1 MVASTEEVSKQLIVS
16 EDMKYVLLQLFAV
29 IDRYDFTA
37 ALVTVFLWLA
47 EMSGGP
53 PDLLSVPGKRATFTS
68 GSEEEVRLGSRVTF
82 NDQSVNIEGVEF
94 QLNEANNHA
103 VTFRDDEHS
112 QKREQWDNK
121 TQFYMGVIS
130 YAVGLGNVWRFPY
143 LCQKNG
149 GGAFL
154 LPYVIMMILLGLPL
168 FLIELGIGQRLRTG
182 PMGVWNAIHPYLGG
196 LGVSAAVVSYLV
208 ALYYN
213 VIITW
218 CLYYLK
224 ESFALNLPWGVC
236 PQNENGTL
244 DRECAMSSS
253 TTMYFWNRQ
262 ALDTTGSIGE
272 LDGFNPHITISLIVA
287 WVLIYLCVMKGI
299 KSSGKVMYA
308 TATFP
313 YLVTTIFLI
322 RSVTLEGAMRGLWH
336 MINPDTFLIVA
347 FLFSSILLVSA
358 KDDFEFHL
366 YFQLHKLYSPTVWL
380 EAATQIFYSMGLGFG
395 GLIAF
400 GSYNPVKNDC
410 KRDAKWLALCNV
422 VTSLYTALVIFC
434 VLGYMAHNTMN
445 TCIEKDMIIMQSV
458 FPEKFATVDDVR
470 RAFTIEQ
477 YINLIDKGFDGEFTK
492 MSAHSQMCD
501 YATIISEA
509 AEGTGLAFVVFTE
522 AILKFPFPPAWSILF
537 FLMLLSLGL
546 GSMFGTLEGV
556 ITSLNDSH
564 LITASKP
571 VLTAGL
577 CTSACLIGLLFS
589 TRAGQVHAKLYFI
602 DRRGLCLRISTVCCF
617 SEFIDKL
624 CFISLAILLCTYYSF
639 SRDMDFMT
647 GSTPGQYWLIAWRF
661 IAPIIMA
668 VLFTCSIVQCFSKAT
683 TYYAYDRETAK
694 QQETEY
700 PIWAMFIA
708 LGMVLLAI
716 LPTFAVW
723 FLRYFKIWKLEADI
737 PAASKCLGATQS
749 TTYMLKSE
757 QSFNRMTESN
767 VSVAEMEPIK
777 TTPR

>member
-1 MVASTEEVSKQLIVS
+1 
-16 EDMKYVLLQLFAV
+16 
-29 IDRYDFTA
+29 
-37 ALVTVFLWLA
+37 
-47 EMSGGP
+47 MSSGP

-68 GSEEEVRLGSRVTF
+68 GSEEEIRLGSRVTF
-82 NDQSVNIEGVEF
+82 NDQSINIEGVEV
-94 QLNEANNHA
+94 QLNEANHHT
-103 VTFRDDEHS
+103 VTFRDDEHT

-224 ESFALNLPWGVC
+224 ESFAFSLPWGVC
-236 PQNENGTL
+236 PQSENGTL
-244 DRECAMSSS
+244 DKECTMSSS

-272 LDGFNPHITISLIVA
+272 FGGFNPHITISLVVA

-313 YLVTTIFLI
+313 YVVTTIFLI
-322 RSVTLEGAMRGLWH
+322 RSVTLDGAMRGLWH
-336 MINPDTFLIVA
+336 MINPD
-347 FLFSSILLVSA
+347 
-358 KDDFEFHL
+358 
-366 YFQLHKLYSPTVWL
+366 LHKLYSPTVWL

-410 KRDAKWLALCNV
+410 KSDAKWLALCNV
-422 VTSLYTALVIFC
+422 VTSLYTAVVIFC
-434 VLGYMAHNTMN
+434 VLGYMAHNTMH
-445 TCIEKDMIIMQSV
+445 TCIEKDMMIMQSLY
-458 FPEKFATVDDVR
+458 PDRFATVDDVR
-470 RAFTIEQ
+470 RAFTVDQ
-477 YINLIDKGFDGEFTK
+477 YISLIDNKFTGNYTK
-492 MSAHSQMCD
+492 MAAHSQMCN

-564 LITASKP
+564 IITVSKP
-571 VLTAGL
+571 VLTAAL

-589 TRAGQVHAKLYFI
+589 TRAGQYWVALFDSFAGSYALMCVAFFEVI
-602 DRRGLCLRISTVCCF
+602 AVVYVYGYRR
-617 SEFIDKL
+617 
-624 CFISLAILLCTYYSF
+624 F
-639 SRDMDFMT
+639 SRDVDFMT
-647 GSTPGQYWLIAWRF
+647 GSVPGKYWLITWRF

-668 VLFTCSIVQCFSKAT
+668 VLFTCSVIQCFSKAT

-694 QQETEY
+694 QEETEY

-716 LPTFAVW
+716 IPTFAVW

-737 PAASKCLGATQS
+737 PAASKCLGTTES

-767 VSVAEMEPIK
+767 VSVAEMEPIR

>member
-1 MVASTEEVSKQLIVS
+1 
-16 EDMKYVLLQLFAV
+16 
-29 IDRYDFTA
+29 
-37 ALVTVFLWLA
+37 
-47 EMSGGP
+47 MSPGP
-53 PDLLSVPGKRATFTS
+53 PDLLDIPGKRATFTS
-68 GSEEEVRLGSRVTF
+68 GSDEEIRLGSRVTF

-94 QLNEANNHA
+94 QMNESNHRA
-103 VTFRDDEHS
+103 TTSYEDDRT

-121 TQFYMGVIS
+121 TQFYMGVVS

-154 LPYVIMMILLGLPL
+154 IPYVIMMVLLGLPL

-224 ESFALNLPWGVC
+224 ESFAVSLPWG
-236 PQNENGTL
+236 
-244 DRECAMSSS
+244 
-253 TTMYFWNRQ
+253 
-262 ALDTTGSIGE
+262 
-272 LDGFNPHITISLIVA
+272 HITISLIVA
-287 WVLIYLCVMKGI
+287 WTLIYLCVMKGI

-322 RSVTLEGAMRGLWH
+322 RSVTLDGAMKGLWH
-336 MINPDTFLIVA
+336 MINPD
-347 FLFSSILLVSA
+347 
-358 KDDFEFHL
+358 
-366 YFQLHKLYSPTVWL
+366 LHKLYSPTVWL

-410 KRDAKWLALCNV
+410 KKDAKWLALCNV
-422 VTSLYTALVIFC
+422 ITSLYTAVVVFC
-434 VLGYMAHNTMN
+434 VLGYMGHNTMN
-445 TCIEKDMIIMQSV
+445 TCIERDMAIMQSV

-470 RAFTIEQ
+470 KMFTREQ
-477 YINLIDKGFDGEFTK
+477 YI
-492 MSAHSQMCD
+492 
-501 YATIISEA
+501 EA

-522 AILKFPFPPAWSILF
+522 AILKFPFPPVWSILF

-564 LITASKP
+564 LITMTKP
-571 VLTAGL
+571 MLTAIL
-577 CTSACLIGLLFS
+577 CASACIIGLLFS
-589 TRAGQVHAKLYFI
+589 TRAGQYWVALFDSFAGSYALMCVAFFEVI
-602 DRRGLCLRISTVCCF
+602 AVVYVYGYRR
-617 SEFIDKL
+617 
-624 CFISLAILLCTYYSF
+624 F
-639 SRDMDFMT
+639 SRDIDFMT
-647 GSTPGQYWLIAWRF
+647 GSTPGQYWLITWRF
-661 IAPIIMA
+661 VAPIIMA
-668 VLFTCSIVQCFSKAT
+668 VLFTCSVVQCFSRPT
-683 TYYAYDRETAK
+683 TYYAYNRETAK
-694 QQETEY
+694 LVETEY

-716 LPTFAVW
+716 LPTFSVW

-737 PAASKCLGATQS
+737 PAASKCLGTTQS

-767 VSVAEMEPIK
+767 VSVAEMEPIA
-777 TTPR
+777 TNR

>member
-1 MVASTEEVSKQLIVS
+1 MVINADVEPQRP
-16 EDMKYVLLQLFAV
+16 VLA
-29 IDRYDFTA
+29 TA
-37 ALVTVFLWLA
+37 AVSVMQPNYSTFTTPA
-47 EMSGGP
+47 MPAGP
-53 PDLLSVPGKRATFTS
+53 PELLDIPGKRATFTS
-68 GSEEEVRLGSRVTF
+68 GSEEEIRLGSRVTF
-82 NDQSVNIEGVEF
+82 NDQSVNIEGIDF
-94 QLNEANNHA
+94 QMNEANNYM
-103 VTFRDDEHS
+103 VTFHEDEHA

-154 LPYVIMMILLGLPL
+154 IPYVIMMILLGLPL

-224 ESFALNLPWGVC
+224 ESFTLNLPWGAC
-236 PQNENGTL
+236 PRDDNGTI
-244 DRECAMSSS
+244 DIECQMSSS
-253 TTMYFWNRQ
+253 TTMYFWNRE

-272 LDGFNPHITISLIVA
+272 LDSFNPHITISLIVA
-287 WVLIYLCVMKGI
+287 WTLIYLCVMKGI

-313 YLVTTIFLI
+313 YVVTTIFLI
-322 RSVTLEGAMRGLWH
+322 RSVTLDGAMKGLWH
-336 MINPDTFLIVA
+336 MINPD
-347 FLFSSILLVSA
+347 
-358 KDDFEFHL
+358 
-366 YFQLHKLYSPTVWL
+366 LHKLYSPTVWL

-400 GSYNPVKNDC
+400 GSYNPLKNDC
-410 KRDAKWLALCNV
+410 KKDAKWLALCNV
-422 VTSLYTALVIFC
+422 VTSLYTAVVIFC
-434 VLGYMAHNTMN
+434 VLGYMGHNTMN
-445 TCIEKDMIIMQSV
+445 NCIEKDMVVMQTIFPNKFPSV
-458 FPEKFATVDDVR
+458 EDVR
-470 RAFTIEQ
+470 RTFTREQ
-477 YINLIDKGFDGEFTK
+477 YIELMDHKFAGEFNA
-492 MSAHSQMCD
+492 MAERSQMCN

-522 AILKFPFPPAWSILF
+522 AILRFPFPPAWSILF

-564 LITASKP
+564 LITVTKP
-571 VLTAGL
+571 VLTGL
-577 CTSACLIGLLFS
+577 LCASACLIGLLFS
-589 TRAGQVHAKLYFI
+589 TRAGQYWVALFDSFAGSYALMCVAFFEVI
-602 DRRGLCLRISTVCCF
+602 AVVYVYGYRR
-617 SEFIDKL
+617 
-624 CFISLAILLCTYYSF
+624 F
-639 SRDMDFMT
+639 SRDIEFMT
-647 GSTPGQYWLIAWRF
+647 GSIPGQYWLITWRF
-661 IAPIIMA
+661 VAPIIMA
-668 VLFTCSIVQCFSKAT
+668 VLFTCSVVQCFSKAT
-683 TYYAYDRETAK
+683 TYYAYNKETTK
-694 QQETEY
+694 QDETEY

-708 LGMVLLAI
+708 LLMVLLAI
-716 LPTFAVW
+716 MPTFSVW

-737 PAASKCLGATQS
+737 PAASKCLGTTQS

-767 VSVAEMEPIK
+767 VSVAEMEPVPIV
-777 TTPR
+777 RS

>member
-1 MVASTEEVSKQLIVS
+1 MVAQRK
-16 EDMKYVLLQLFAV
+16 
-29 IDRYDFTA
+29 
-37 ALVTVFLWLA
+37 LA
-47 EMSGGP
+47 NHH
-53 PDLLSVPGKRATFTS
+53 T
-68 GSEEEVRLGSRVTF
+68 VTF
-82 NDQSVNIEGVEF
+82 
-94 QLNEANNHA
+94 H
-103 VTFRDDEHS
+103 DDEHA

-154 LPYVIMMILLGLPL
+154 IPYVIMMILLGLPL

-224 ESFALNLPWGVC
+224 ESFTLDLPWGEC
-236 PQNENGTL
+236 PRSENGTI

-253 TTMYFWNRQ
+253 TTMFFWNRQ

-272 LDGFNPHITISLIVA
+272 FDSFNPHITISLIVA
-287 WVLIYLCVMKGI
+287 WTLIYLCVMKGI

-313 YLVTTIFLI
+313 YVVTTIFLI
-322 RSVTLEGAMRGLWH
+322 RSVTLEGAMKGLWH
-336 MINPDTFLIVA
+336 MINPD
-347 FLFSSILLVSA
+347 
-358 KDDFEFHL
+358 
-366 YFQLHKLYSPTVWL
+366 LHKLYSPTVWL

-400 GSYNPVKNDC
+400 GSYNPLKNDC

-422 VTSLYTALVIFC
+422 VTSLYTAVVIFC
-434 VLGYMAHNTMN
+434 VLGYMGHNTMN
-445 TCIEKDMIIMQSV
+445 TCIEKDMVMMQSI
-458 FPEKFATVDDVR
+458 FPDKFPTVDDVR
-470 RAFTIEQ
+470 KMFSREQ
-477 YINLIDKGFDGEFTK
+477 YIELMAHKFSGEFSK
-492 MSAHSQMCD
+492 MAEHSEMCN

-564 LITASKP
+564 LITVTKP
-571 VLTAGL
+571 VLTAVL
-577 CTSACLIGLLFS
+577 CASACLIGLLFS
-589 TRAGQVHAKLYFI
+589 TRAGQYWVALFDSFAGSYALMCVAFFEVI
-602 DRRGLCLRISTVCCF
+602 AVVYVYGYRR
-617 SEFIDKL
+617 
-624 CFISLAILLCTYYSF
+624 F
-639 SRDMDFMT
+639 SRDIEFMT
-647 GSTPGQYWLIAWRF
+647 GSTPGQYWLITWRF
-661 IAPIIMA
+661 VAPIIMA
-668 VLFTCSIVQCFSKAT
+668 VLFTCSVVQCFSKAT
-683 TYYAYDRETAK
+683 TYYAYDRETTK
-694 QQETEY
+694 QKETEY

-708 LGMVLLAI
+708 LLMVLLAI
-716 LPTFAVW
+716 LPTFSVW

-737 PAASKCLGATQS
+737 PAASKCLGTTQS

-767 VSVAEMEPIK
+767 VSVAEMEPIPV
-777 TTPR
+777 TRS

>member
-1 MVASTEEVSKQLIVS
+1 
-16 EDMKYVLLQLFAV
+16 
-29 IDRYDFTA
+29 
-37 ALVTVFLWLA
+37 
-47 EMSGGP
+47 MSPGP
-53 PDLLSVPGKRATFTS
+53 PDLLDIPGKRATFTS
-68 GSEEEVRLGSRVTF
+68 GSEEEIRLGSRVTF
-82 NDQSVNIEGVEF
+82 NDQSVNIEGVDF
-94 QLNEANNHA
+94 QMNEASNQSA
-103 VTFRDDEHS
+103 TFHDDEHV

-121 TQFYMGVIS
+121 TQFYMGVVS

-154 LPYVIMMILLGLPL
+154 IPYVIMMVLLGLPL

-224 ESFALNLPWGVC
+224 ESFALDLPWGTC
-236 PQNENGTL
+236 PRSENGTI
-244 DRECAMSSS
+244 DKECAMSSS

-262 ALDTTGSIGE
+262 ALDTTGSIGD
-272 LDGFNPHITISLIVA
+272 LDSFNQHITISLIVA
-287 WVLIYLCVMKGI
+287 WFLIYLCVMKGI

-322 RSVTLEGAMRGLWH
+322 RSVTLDGAMKGLWH
-336 MINPDTFLIVA
+336 MINPD
-347 FLFSSILLVSA
+347 
-358 KDDFEFHL
+358 
-366 YFQLHKLYSPTVWL
+366 LHKLYSPTVWL

-400 GSYNPVKNDC
+400 GSYNPIKNDC
-410 KRDAKWLALCNV
+410 KKDAKWLALCNV
-422 VTSLYTALVIFC
+422 LTSLYTALVVFC
-434 VLGYMAHNTMN
+434 VLGYMGHNTMN
-445 TCIEKDMIIMQSV
+445 TCIEKDMEIMTLV
-458 FPEKFATVDDVR
+458 FPENFSSVDDVR
-470 RAFTIEQ
+470 KMFTQDQ
-477 YINLIDKGFDGEFTK
+477 YIELMQNKFTGEFTK
-492 MSAHSQMCD
+492 MAAHSQMCN

-564 LITASKP
+564 LITVTKP
-571 VLTAGL
+571 VLTAVL
-577 CTSACLIGLLFS
+577 CASACLVGLLFS
-589 TRAGQVHAKLYFI
+589 TRAGQYWVALFDSFAGSYALMCVAFFETKL
-602 DRRGLCLRISTVCCF
+602 
-617 SEFIDKL
+617 K
-624 CFISLAILLCTYYSF
+624 
-639 SRDMDFMT
+639 
-647 GSTPGQYWLIAWRF
+647 
-661 IAPIIMA
+661 
-668 VLFTCSIVQCFSKAT
+668 
-683 TYYAYDRETAK
+683 
-694 QQETEY
+694 ETEY

-708 LGMVLLAI
+708 LGMVLMAI
-716 LPTFAVW
+716 LPTFSVW

-737 PAASKCLGATQS
+737 PAASKCLGTTQS

-767 VSVAEMEPIK
+767 VSVAEMEPI

>member
-1 MVASTEEVSKQLIVS
+1 MVAQRK
-16 EDMKYVLLQLFAV
+16 
-29 IDRYDFTA
+29 
-37 ALVTVFLWLA
+37 LA
-47 EMSGGP
+47 NHH
-53 PDLLSVPGKRATFTS
+53 T
-68 GSEEEVRLGSRVTF
+68 VTF
-82 NDQSVNIEGVEF
+82 
-94 QLNEANNHA
+94 H
-103 VTFRDDEHS
+103 DDEHA

-154 LPYVIMMILLGLPL
+154 IPYVIMMILLGLPL

-224 ESFALNLPWGVC
+224 ESFTLHLPWGVC
-236 PQNENGTL
+236 PRGENGTI
-244 DRECAMSSS
+244 DKECAMSSS
-253 TTMYFWNRQ
+253 TTMFFWNRQ

-272 LDGFNPHITISLIVA
+272 FDSFNPHITISLIVA
-287 WVLIYLCVMKGI
+287 WTLIYLCVMKGI

-313 YLVTTIFLI
+313 YIVTTIFLI
-322 RSVTLEGAMRGLWH
+322 RSVTLEGAMKGLWH
-336 MINPDTFLIVA
+336 MINPD
-347 FLFSSILLVSA
+347 
-358 KDDFEFHL
+358 
-366 YFQLHKLYSPTVWL
+366 LHKLYSPTVWL

-400 GSYNPVKNDC
+400 GSYNPLKNDC
-410 KRDAKWLALCNV
+410 KKDAKWLALCNV
-422 VTSLYTALVIFC
+422 VTSLYTAVVIFC
-434 VLGYMAHNTMN
+434 VLGYMGHNTMN
-445 TCIEKDMIIMQSV
+445 TCIEKDMVMMQSI
-458 FPEKFATVDDVR
+458 FPDKFPTVDDVR
-470 RAFTIEQ
+470 KMFSREQ
-477 YINLIDKGFDGEFTK
+477 YIELMAHKFNGEFSK
-492 MSAHSQMCD
+492 MAEHSQMCN

-522 AILKFPFPPAWSILF
+522 AILKFPFPPAWSVLF

-564 LITASKP
+564 LITVTKP
-571 VLTAGL
+571 VLTAVL
-577 CTSACLIGLLFS
+577 CASACLIGLLFS
-589 TRAGQVHAKLYFI
+589 TRAGQYWVALFDSFAGSYALMCVAFFEVI
-602 DRRGLCLRISTVCCF
+602 AVVYVYGYRR
-617 SEFIDKL
+617 
-624 CFISLAILLCTYYSF
+624 F
-639 SRDMDFMT
+639 SRDIEFMT
-647 GSTPGQYWLIAWRF
+647 GSTPGQYWLITWRF
-661 IAPIIMA
+661 VAPIIMA
-668 VLFTCSIVQCFSKAT
+668 VLFTCSVVQCFSKAT
-683 TYYAYDRETAK
+683 TYYAYDRETTK
-694 QQETEY
+694 QKETEY

-708 LGMVLLAI
+708 LLMVLLAI
-716 LPTFAVW
+716 LPTFSVW

-737 PAASKCLGATQS
+737 PAASKCLGTTQS

-767 VSVAEMEPIK
+767 VSVAEMEPIPM
-777 TTPR
+777 TRS

>member
-1 MVASTEEVSKQLIVS
+1 
-16 EDMKYVLLQLFAV
+16 
-29 IDRYDFTA
+29 
-37 ALVTVFLWLA
+37 
-47 EMSGGP
+47 MSPGP
-53 PDLLSVPGKRATFTS
+53 PDLLDIPGKRATFTS
-68 GSEEEVRLGSRVTF
+68 GSEEEIRLGSRVTF
-82 NDQSVNIEGVEF
+82 NDQSVNIEGVDF
-94 QLNEANNHA
+94 QMNEANHQGA
-103 VTFRDDEHS
+103 TFHDDEHV

-154 LPYVIMMILLGLPL
+154 IPYVIMMVLLGLPL

-224 ESFALNLPWGVC
+224 ESFALNLPWGEC
-236 PQNENGTL
+236 PRSDNGTI
-244 DRECAMSSS
+244 DRECEISSS

-262 ALDTTGSIGE
+262 ALDTTGRIGE
-272 LDGFNPHITISLIVA
+272 LDSFNQHITISLIVA
-287 WVLIYLCVMKGI
+287 WFLIYLCVMKGI

-322 RSVTLEGAMRGLWH
+322 RSVTLDGAMKGLWH
-336 MINPDTFLIVA
+336 MINPD
-347 FLFSSILLVSA
+347 
-358 KDDFEFHL
+358 
-366 YFQLHKLYSPTVWL
+366 LHKLYSPTVWL

-400 GSYNPVKNDC
+400 GSYNPLKNDC

-422 VTSLYTALVIFC
+422 LTSLYTAIVVFC
-434 VLGYMAHNTMN
+434 VLGYMGHNTMN
-445 TCIEKDMIIMQSV
+445 TCIEKDMEIMVSV
-458 FPEKFATVDDVR
+458 FPENFSSVADVR
-470 RAFTIEQ
+470 KMFTQDQ
-477 YINLIDKGFDGEFTK
+477 YIELMQHKFTGEFTK
-492 MSAHSQMCD
+492 MAAYSQMCN

-564 LITASKP
+564 LITVTKP
-571 VLTAGL
+571 VLTAVL
-577 CTSACLIGLLFS
+577 CASACLVGLLFS
-589 TRAGQVHAKLYFI
+589 TRAGQYWVALFDSFAGSYALMCVAFFEVI
-602 DRRGLCLRISTVCCF
+602 AVVYVYGYRR
-617 SEFIDKL
+617 
-624 CFISLAILLCTYYSF
+624 F
-639 SRDMDFMT
+639 SRDIDFMT
-647 GSTPGQYWLIAWRF
+647 GSTPGQYWLITWRF
-661 IAPIIMA
+661 VAPIIMA
-668 VLFTCSIVQCFSKAT
+668 VLFTCSVVQSFSKPT
-683 TYYAYDRETAK
+683 TYYAYDKETAK
-694 QQETEY
+694 QKETEY

-716 LPTFAVW
+716 LPTFSVW

-737 PAASKCLGATQS
+737 PAASKCLGTTQS

-767 VSVAEMEPIK
+767 VSVAEMEPI
-777 TTPR
+777 TTTR